1 MIEAQRAFLSLGSN
15 LGDREQNLRQAL
27 SALASEH
34 IESRRVSSCY
44 ETEPV
49 GYRDQPW
56 FLNIAVEASSTLSP
70 HELLDGCRHIESK
83 LGRRRSFPGAPRT
96 LDIDILL
103 YGDRVIAE
111 ESLVIP
117 HPRMQDRRFVLKP
130 LSEIAPQVLH
140 PLLKQTVQALFETCR
155 DSSAVRLYPDFR
167 PQGSDLRLQ
176 T

>member
-1 MIEAQRAFLSLGSN
+1 MQPQTVYLSMGSN
-15 LGDREQNLRQAL
+15 LGDREENLRQAL

-34 IESRRVSSCY
+34 IEPRRVSSCY

-56 FLNIAVEASSTLSP
+56 FLNIAVETSTSLSP
-70 HELLDGCRHIESK
+70 DELLNRCRHIESK
-83 LGRRRSFPGAPRT
+83 LGRRRSFHGAPRT

-103 YGDRVIAE
+103 YGDQVIAGE
-111 ESLVIP
+111 TLVIP

-130 LSEIAPQVLH
+130 LSDIAPQVLH
-140 PLLKQTVQALFETCR
+140 PLLNQTVQALFEACR
-155 DSSAVRLYPDFR
+155 DRSSVRLYPEFR
-167 PQGSDLRLQ
+167 PQTTNLR

>member
-1 MIEAQRAFLSLGSN
+1 MDSQVAYLSLGSN
-15 LGDREQNLRQAL
+15 LGDREQNLRRAL
-27 SALASEH
+27 SALASKH
-34 IESRRVSSCY
+34 IEPRRVSSCY

-56 FLNIAVEASSTLSP
+56 FLNIAVEASTLLSP
-70 HELLDGCRHIESK
+70 HELLDRCRHIESK

-103 YGDRVIAE
+103 YGDQVIAAE
-111 ESLVIP
+111 TLVIP

-140 PLLKQTVQALFETCR
+140 PLLRQTVQALFEACR
-155 DSSAVRLYPDFR
+155 DSSAVTRL
-167 PQGSDLRLQ
+167 QTSDLRLQ
-176 T
+176 TIPEV

>member
-1 MIEAQRAFLSLGSN
+1 MAPQAVYLSLGSN
-15 LGDREQNLRQAL
+15 LGDREQHLRQAL
-27 SALASEH
+27 SGLARGP
-34 IESRRVSSCY
+34 IEPRRISSCY

-56 FLNIAVEASSTLSP
+56 FLNIAVEASTLLSP
-70 HELLDGCRHIESK
+70 HDLLDRCLHIESK
-83 LGRRRSFPGAPRT
+83 IGRRRSFPGAPRT

-103 YGDRVIAE
+103 YGDQVMAAE
-111 ESLVIP
+111 TLVIP
-117 HPRMQDRRFVLKP
+117 HPRMQDRRFVLTP

-140 PLLKQTVQALFETCR
+140 PLLRQTVQALFEACR

-167 PQGSDLRLQ
+167 PHPDFRPQ

>member
-15 LGDREQNLRQAL
+15 LGDRGQNLRQAL
-27 SALASEH
+27 SGLARGH
-34 IESRRVSSCY
+34 IEPRRISSCY

-56 FLNIAVEASSTLSP
+56 FLNIAVEASTLLSP
-70 HELLDGCRHIESK
+70 HELLDRCRHIESK
-83 LGRRRSFPGAPRT
+83 IGRRRSFPGAPRT

-103 YGDRVIAE
+103 YGDQVIAAE
-111 ESLVIP
+111 TLVIP
-117 HPRMQDRRFVLKP
+117 HPRMQDRRFVLMP